1 MFVFPQEWITA
12 LLDYTGAISTQGEA
26 LLCSP
31 MTYSLF
37 EFAKEKAEELIVSAP
52 EEENA
57 KVDPVSMLV
66 SLLQFTNMRYCIYRV
81 SARSQRKLK
90 RKFSQN
96 MQRDGWP
103 IVLVSDLLTAQV
115 SDARHGNS

>member
-81 SARSQRKLK
+81 SARSQRRLK

-103 IVLVSDLLTAQV
+103 IVLVSDLLTA
-115 SDARHGNS
+115 